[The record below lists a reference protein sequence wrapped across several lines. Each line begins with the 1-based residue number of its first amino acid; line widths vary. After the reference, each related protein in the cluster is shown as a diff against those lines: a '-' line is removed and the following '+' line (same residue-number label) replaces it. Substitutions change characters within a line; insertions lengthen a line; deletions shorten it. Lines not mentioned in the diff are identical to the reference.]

1 MAFSFMRAA
10 VVLFLLALTGCG
22 YSLVGHGGFLPAE
35 IQSIGVPE
43 FINGTNR
50 PELEQRITEELLRQ
64 LQVRSRRRTSAGSE
78 GVDAV
83 LLGEVTSFRSL
94 PVEFNPDGRART
106 IEVIV
111 TARSRL
117 QSSTDK
123 RIIWAADHFVFR
135 QSYPVGEEGSEFV
148 DLESLALE
156 SVARDFAEAVV
167 TSMLEG
173 F

>member
-1 MAFSFMRAA
+1 MLLTLSFS
-10 VVLFLLALTGCG
+10 GCG
-22 YSLVGHGGFLPAE
+22 YSLVGHGDFLPDD
-35 IQSIGVPE
+35 IQSIGVPA
-43 FINGTNR
+43 FINRTDR

-64 LQVRSRRRTSAGSE
+64 LQVRSGRRTSAGRE

-106 IEVIV
+106 IQVIV

-117 QSSTDK
+117 QSTTDE

-135 QSYPVGEEGSEFV
+135 QSYPVGKEGADFV

-156 SVARDFAEAVV
+156 RVARDFAEAVV